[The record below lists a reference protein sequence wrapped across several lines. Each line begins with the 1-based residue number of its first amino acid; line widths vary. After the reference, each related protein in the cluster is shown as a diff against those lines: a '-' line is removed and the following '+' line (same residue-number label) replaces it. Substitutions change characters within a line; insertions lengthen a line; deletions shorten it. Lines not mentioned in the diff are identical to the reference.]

1 MTSSPTENGS
11 PPLSGAMLLLAAI
24 VIAGANFI
32 AVLDMTIA
40 NVSVSTISGSLGTS
54 ISQGTW
60 IITSYAVAEAITV
73 PLTGWLASRLGAV
86 RVFSVSMLM
95 FSLSSLACGL
105 APSFELLIG
114 ARVLQGLFGGPL
126 MPLSQS
132 LLIRIFPREKAAMA
146 NGIWGVT
153 TLIAP
158 VLGPILG
165 GYICSEFTWGWVFL
179 INVPIATVG
188 GLVAFSLLRRYEQA
202 RQKNPIDVVG
212 IGLLLV
218 WVSALQIFLDK
229 GKDLDWFESNTTIAL
244 ATVAAVV
251 FGLFVIWEYYE
262 KHPSVDIRVF
272 RHKGFVIPAV
282 TLFVG
287 FASLFAA
294 NVLTPLWL
302 QNFMGYTSYDS
313 GKTTA
318 WSGVFAVCM
327 APVVAVL
334 STRIDPRK
342 LVCLGLTWIG
352 AVSFVR
358 AFATTGMDY
367 WSIALPILAL
377 GIGMPMFFVPLMSLA
392 LGNVDDK
399 EVASA
404 AGLLSFIRTMAGAIG
419 TSLITTAWEDRA
431 TQVHAYYAG
440 ITDRDLQITQSLY
453 NLGLSEVA
461 TQGTLENMLHTQSI
475 MVSTNQLMLVIAL
488 CYVFAGWFIWFAPRP
503 NKAVDTSAVH

>member
-1 MTSSPTENGS
+1 MTSSDTETVQ
-11 PPLSGAMLLLAAI
+11 PPLSGAMLLLAAF

-54 ISQGTW
+54 IGQGTW

-73 PLTGWLASRLGAV
+73 PLTGWLASRFGAV
-86 RVFSVSMLM
+86 RVFSVSMVM
-95 FSLSSLACGL
+95 FALSSLACGI
-105 APSFELLIG
+105 APTFELLVG

-132 LLIRIFPREKAAMA
+132 LLIRIFPKENAAMA
-146 NGIWGVT
+146 SGIWGVT
-153 TLIAP
+153 TLVAP

-165 GYICSEFTWGWVFL
+165 GYICSEFSWGWVFL

-188 GLVAFSLLRRYEQA
+188 GLVAFTLLRRYEQA

-229 GKDLDWFESNTTIAL
+229 GKDLDWFESSTITTL
-244 ATVAAVV
+244 AVISAVV
-251 FGLFVIWEYYE
+251 FGVFLIWEYYE
-262 KHPSVDIRVF
+262 EHPSVDIRVF
-272 RHKGFVIPAV
+272 RHKGFAITTV
-282 TLFVG
+282 TLFLG

-302 QNFMGYTSYDS
+302 QNFMGYTSFES

-318 WSGVFAVCM
+318 WSGVLAVCM

-342 LVCLGLTWIG
+342 LVCFGLTWIS
-352 AVSFVR
+352 AVSVVR
-358 AFATTGMDY
+358 SFANTDMDY

-377 GIGMPMFFVPLMSLA
+377 GVGMPMFFVPLMSLA

-419 TSLITTAWEDRA
+419 TSIVTTAWEDKA
-431 TQVHAYYAG
+431 TQVHAYYSG
-440 ITDRDLQITQSLY
+440 ITDRDLQLTQALQG
-453 NLGLSEVA
+453 LGLPTSA
-461 TQGTLENMLHTQSI
+461 TQGTLENMLHAQSI
-475 MVSTNQLMLVIAL
+475 MISTNQLMLTIAL
-488 CYVFAGWFIWFAPRP
+488 CYLFAGWFIWFSPRL
-503 NKAVDTSAVH
+503 NKTIDTSAVH